1 MASVSVRN
9 FGLKVLSICIATLL
23 WLVVAGE
30 RVVERVLRV
39 PIELQNLPPD
49 LEIVSNPPE
58 MVEVRVR
65 GASGFL
71 TRMTP
76 GDTSAVIDLRT
87 ARPGRRLFH
96 LTPGLVSAPY
106 GLETVQIS
114 PSTLTM
120 EFETTGVRVLP
131 VQPILDGVPAE
142 GFEMT
147 SVRAEPAT
155 VEVAGPESALK
166 RLEEAITETIVVS
179 GRTSALR
186 EVVTVGV
193 ADASVRVR
201 APQTVTVTVMIE
213 PVKR

>member
-39 PIELQNLPPD
+39 PIELQNLPAD

-58 MVEVRVR
+58 TVEVRVR
-65 GASGFL
+65 GSSGTL

-76 GDTSAVIDLRT
+76 GDISAVIDLRA
-87 ARPGRRLFH
+87 ARTGRRLFH
-96 LTPGLVSAPY
+96 LTPGLVATPY

-114 PSTLTM
+114 PPTLTM
-120 EFETTGVRVLP
+120 EFETTGMRVLP
-131 VQPILDGVPAE
+131 VQPILDGTPAE
-142 GFEMT
+142 GFEVV

-155 VEVAGPESALK
+155 VEVSGPESALK
-166 RLEEAITETIVVS
+166 RLTEAITETISVTD
-179 GRTSALR
+179 RTSAVR

-201 APQTVTVTVMIE
+201 APQTATVTVVIE

>member
-39 PIELQNLPPD
+39 PIELQNLPAD

-58 MVEVRVR
+58 TVEVRVR
-65 GASGFL
+65 GSSGTL

-76 GDTSAVIDLRT
+76 GDISAVIDLRA
-87 ARPGRRLFH
+87 ARTGRRLFH
-96 LTPGLVSAPY
+96 LTPGLVATPY

-114 PSTLTM
+114 PPTLTM
-120 EFETTGVRVLP
+120 EFETTGMRVLP
-131 VQPILDGVPAE
+131 VQPIVDGTPAE
-142 GFEMT
+142 GFEVV

-155 VEVAGPESALK
+155 VEVSGPESALK
-166 RLEEAITETIVVS
+166 RLEEAITETISVT

-186 EVVTVGV
+186 EEVTVGV

-201 APQTVTVTVMIE
+201 APQTATVTVVIE

>member
-39 PIELQNLPPD
+39 PIELQNLPAD

-58 MVEVRVR
+58 TVEVRVR
-65 GASGFL
+65 GSSGTL

-76 GDTSAVIDLRT
+76 GDISAVIDLRA
-87 ARPGRRLFH
+87 ARTGRRLFH
-96 LTPGLVSAPY
+96 LTPGLVATPY

-114 PSTLTM
+114 PPTLTM
-120 EFETTGVRVLP
+120 EFETTGMRVLP
-131 VQPILDGVPAE
+131 VQPILDGTPAE
-142 GFEMT
+142 GFEVV

-155 VEVAGPESALK
+155 VEVSGPESALK
-166 RLEEAITETIVVS
+166 RLTEAITETISVTD
-179 GRTSALR
+179 RTSAVR

-201 APQTVTVTVMIE
+201 APQTATVSVVIE